1 MPKKVSKVMKL
12 YYLSFEKRLILDG
25 DFKKKFCF
33 HPSTK
38 GKLRNGENF
47 AFVTFCPIN
56 NTSLWVGEKFHT
68 QKWLKFRNIKILK
81 VQKLCQSLVTIVKKV

>member
-25 DFKKKFCF
+25 DFKKKFCL

-56 NTSLWVGEKFHT
+56 NTSLWVGEKFQTKTAYIQKYQKT
-68 QKWLKFRNIKILK
+68 Q
-81 VQKLCQSLVTIVKKV
+81 SPEIVPKPCDYC